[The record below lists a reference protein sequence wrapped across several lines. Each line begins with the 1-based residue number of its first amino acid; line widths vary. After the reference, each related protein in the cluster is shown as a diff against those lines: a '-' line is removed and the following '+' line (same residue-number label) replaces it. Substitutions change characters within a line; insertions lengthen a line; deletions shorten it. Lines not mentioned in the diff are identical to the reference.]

1 MYLAGSQPQRE
12 AKAREA
18 PLGATEG
25 LREFGQG
32 CGGGRRCL
40 ISHVPRDKTGN
51 GMESNEGLLMMFW
64 GRGAVGGDEDCWKVM
79 ESLQYGPNTIPSI
92 QWCLTVLTPIF
103 QCHLYGHYEL
113 SPPSALQGPAR
124 ACMA

>member
-32 CGGGRRCL
+32 RGRGRRCL

-51 GMESNEGLLMMFW
+51 GMASDEGLPMILG
-64 GRGAVGGDEDCWKVM
+64 GRDAVGGDEDCWKVM
-79 ESLQYGPNTIPSI
+79 ESLQYGPKHNPFYPMVFDNSHSDF
-92 QWCLTVLTPIF
+92 P
-103 QCHLYGHYEL
+103 L
-113 SPPSALQGPAR
+113 SPVWTL
-124 ACMA
+124 